1 MAGACAVLASAPVKI
16 VINAEG
22 KQEEAA
28 REILSA
34 VGVK

>member
-1 MAGACAVLASAPVKI
+1 MAGACAVATGAPVKI

-28 REILSA
+28 KDILKA
-34 VGVK
+34 LGVI